1 MSSLHA
7 KFKAALKRAVPSI
20 DNIPS
25 SRKGAA
31 AYLMGG
37 YVKIFVE
44 KVPSQPTLRLSVSIY
59 KIKIKEFNPLELRF
73 MLTSA
78 KRSILTG
85 RPAVHDYQIVVI
97 DDIPATVVD
106 NYPAFSH
113 HIDQYLDSYWAA
125 RSRLIDIK
133 EEYIR
138 RDLKR
143 QKQTKDFLRENRRF
157 STSNSS
163 DFEREASIRTM
174 SSEGTLTRQ
183 QPLIA
188 GHENHRVRSRAQFN
202 RRASTGTMPKRTSLW
217 KANAFVWPMD
227 GDAPDP
233 RKSIPSSST
242 RAQQS
247 HGAARNQRPTHIKID
262 KSVSGKNKSSRC
274 LCWWRSEHRRKEPK
288 LTKKLMSQSQ
298 RHSNSQYLDRQ
309 RSHSSTKATT
319 VPSSGPRKPKAT
331 AQRSVPSKLKRKR
344 RIRRS
349 TSWKTPVIR
358 QGEATQNTRSATK
371 DESNPRPTLAQQ
383 PQQSSLKSVQK
394 YSEGKDDSPASR
406 RDSSPTSRS
415 QRSVRSVSSHMIQLS
430 QLYTRPTSP
439 RSQRVKVKSK
449 EKSPKKVM
457 KLQPIFAD
465 DGDDVDWWG
474 SFESSSSG
482 RRKPVVH
489 ARQLSVQ

>member
-37 YVKIFVE
+37 YVKIYVE

-97 DDIPATVVD
+97 HDIPATVVD

-143 QKQTKDFLRENRRF
+143 QKQTRDFLCKNRRF

-163 DFEREASIRTM
+163 DFERQASIRTM
-174 SSEGTLTRQ
+174 SSEGTQTRQ
-183 QPLIA
+183 QPCLS
-188 GHENHRVRSRAQFN
+188 GHENHRVRSRAHFN

-217 KANAFVWPMD
+217 KANAFVWPME

-233 RKSIPSSST
+233 RKSNPSSTT
-242 RAQQS
+242 RARHS
-247 HGAARNQRPTHIKID
+247 PGAARNQRPTHIKID
-262 KSVSGKNKSSRC
+262 KRVSVKNKSSSC
-274 LCWWRSEHRRKEPK
+274 LCWWRSERRRKEPK
-288 LTKKLMSQSQ
+288 LSKKVMSQSQ
-298 RHSNSQYLDRQ
+298 RHRDSQSLDKERP
-309 RSHSSTKATT
+309 HSSTKATT
-319 VPSSGPRKPKAT
+319 QISG
-331 AQRSVPSKLKRKR
+331 PSKLKRKR
-344 RIRRS
+344 RVRRS
-349 TSWKTPVIR
+349 PSWKTPSIPK
-358 QGEATQNTRSATK
+358 QEEATQNTGSATK
-371 DESNPRPTLAQQ
+371 DESTPRPTIAQQ

-439 RSQRVKVKSK
+439 RSQKAKVKSK

-457 KLQPIFAD
+457 KLQPIFVD
-465 DGDDVDWWG
+465 DGDDADWWG
-474 SFESSSSG
+474 SFESSSSE
-482 RRKPVVH
+482 RRKSVVH